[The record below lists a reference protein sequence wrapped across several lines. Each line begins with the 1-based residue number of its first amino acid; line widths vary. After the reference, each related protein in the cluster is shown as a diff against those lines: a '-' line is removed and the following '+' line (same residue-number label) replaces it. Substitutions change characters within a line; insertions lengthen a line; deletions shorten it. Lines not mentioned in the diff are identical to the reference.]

1 MLLDPDPGQPNHADP
16 DPQHCFN
23 QYIRCLSLVKNHL
36 VTSSSM
42 VLAFDAIMD
51 HVIVCRI
58 VNHCYVAVFSEHFS
72 VPCIVVVCVSC

>member
-1 MLLDPDPGQPNHADP
+1 MNTDS

-23 QYIRCLSLVKNHL
+23 QYTRCLFLVKNHL

-42 VLAFDAIMD
+42 VLAFDVIMG

-58 VNHCYVAVFSEHFS
+58 VNHCFVAVFSEHLS
-72 VPCIVVVCVSC
+72 VPCIVVVVCVSC